1 MSEYRPY
8 QHQSKP
14 QGCEHESIFANVEL
28 WTDDPPEYILL
39 GDYRYKLDSTKEEA
53 CQPQQ

>member
-28 WTDDPPEYILL
+28 WVDKLPDVIVL
-39 GDYRYKLDSTKEEA
+39 GDYRYRLQRENDE
-53 CQPQQ
+53 Q